1 VPLICKATH
10 RQISEFRAL
19 NRRLKFKRAARR
31 LPLPWGGSSVSSMVF
46 MVVSV
51 VLIAASTFKPAI
63 FSGARNVTADLF
75 APALSTVRLPFQQ
88 INMFF
93 HNVTNLAQLQAD
105 NLRLEEENARLRDW
119 YQTALLL
126 DSENRSLR
134 ELLNLQVDPSYKD
147 VSARI
152 LSDAGNAYVKSLLV
166 AAGRSEGILK
176 GAAVVAGE
184 GLVGRVVEVG
194 EDTSRIILVNDINSR
209 VPVVVEDTGQH
220 AIMAGSNDNYPRL
233 IHIPEDTTITEGARI
248 VTSGYGGVYPQ
259 GLPVGRVV
267 MNENGSLNVVLFS
280 NFDTL
285 QIVRILLREK

>member
-1 VPLICKATH
+1 MAIH
-10 RQISEFRAL
+10 RQISEFKDL

-31 LPLPWGGSSVSSMVF
+31 LPLPWGGSSVSSTIF
-46 MVVSV
+46 MGISV
-51 VLIAASTFKPAI
+51 ILIAASTFRPAA
-63 FSGARNVTADLF
+63 FEGARNVTADIF
-75 APALSTVRLPFQQ
+75 APALSTVGMPFQQ
-88 INMFF
+88 VTMFL

-105 NLRLEEENARLRDW
+105 KSRLEEENMRLREW

-134 ELLNLQVDPSYKD
+134 ELLNLQVDSSYSH

-152 LSDAGNAYVKSLLV
+152 LADSGNAYVKSLLV
-166 AAGRSEGILK
+166 AAGADEGLIK

-194 EDTSRIILVNDINSR
+194 EETSRIILVNDVNSR
-209 VPVVVEDTGQH
+209 VPVVVEDSGQH
-220 AIMAGSNDNYPRL
+220 AIMAGMNEQNPRL
-233 IHIPEDTTITEGARI
+233 IHIPEDTTINEGARV

-267 MNENGSLNVVLFS
+267 ANENGGLEVVLFS
-280 NFDTL
+280 DFNTL
-285 QIVRILLREK
+285 QIVRVLLREK

>member
-1 VPLICKATH
+1 
-10 RQISEFRAL
+10 
-19 NRRLKFKRAARR
+19 
-31 LPLPWGGSSVSSMVF
+31 

-51 VLIAASTFKPAI
+51 ILIAASTFKPAA
-63 FSGARNVTADLF
+63 FSGARSVTADLF

-105 NLRLEEENARLRDW
+105 NLRLQEENVRLREW

-152 LSDAGNAYVKSLLV
+152 LADAGNAYVKSLLV
-166 AAGRSEGILK
+166 AAGSREGIVK

-220 AIMAGSNDNYPRL
+220 AIMAGANDHYPRL

-259 GLPVGRVV
+259 GLPVGRVIV
-267 MNENGSLNVVLFS
+267 NESGNLNVVLFS

-285 QIVRILLREK
+285 QIVRILLRET